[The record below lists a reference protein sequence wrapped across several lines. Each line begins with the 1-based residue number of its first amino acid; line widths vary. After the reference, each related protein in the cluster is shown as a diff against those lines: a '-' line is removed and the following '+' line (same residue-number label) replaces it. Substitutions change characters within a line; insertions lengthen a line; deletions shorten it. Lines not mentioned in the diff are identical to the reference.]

1 VAGNLTPGRE
11 GPYRVGRRV
20 GRTIYR
26 IAGDEPS
33 DADELIGVLDTRE
46 LAAFAV
52 SRMNATSEAPLL
64 AYRMKELE
72 EVLDEVLDSFLE
84 RGQPRYPALR
94 SGWVRENRVAEWRAV
109 LDRRVR

>member
-1 VAGNLTPGRE
+1 
-11 GPYRVGRRV
+11 
-20 GRTIYR
+20 
-26 IAGDEPS
+26 
-33 DADELIGVLDTRE
+33 
-46 LAAFAV
+46 
-52 SRMNATSEAPLL
+52 
-64 AYRMKELE
+64 MKELE